1 MSYDWELYG
10 IVELEA
16 QIKNL
21 QNQYDALKDYY
32 GEQWPDAET
41 PEGVALM
48 AAHAWNKEFYNK
60 QRESY
65 ISLYNAVGPNGSVY
79 PYLDNLYRRRD
90 GTDRFGNKI
99 SDQAVANSLTGQLQ
113 AVMAKMAPFKEYYV
127 L

>member
-99 SDQAVANSLTGQLQ
+99 SD
-113 AVMAKMAPFKEYYV
+113 
-127 L
+127 